1 MSSFKDKNI
10 IIGVTGS
17 IAAYKAVE
25 LIRLL
30 KTQGANIKVVMTN
43 DAKHFITE
51 LTLQAVSGSKVFSQL
66 LDPETE
72 NSMSHIALAKWADLL
87 LVVPATANVIAK
99 FALGLADDLL
109 STLYLAS
116 KASTVLIPAMNQQ
129 MWQHPATISNIKQ
142 LQSRGMIIWG
152 PDHGSQAC
160 GDYGPGRMIEPSDIL
175 TRVANFYSAKPLKDI
190 KIVITA
196 GPTREPIDPV
206 RYISNYS
213 SGKMGYALARA
224 ASNQG
229 AQVTLVSGP
238 THLPVPDNVN
248 AIYIESAQQMHRA
261 VSDQLCH
268 CDIFI
273 GCAAVVDFRS
283 KTIANQ
289 KIKKSSNL
297 QLDLEKNIDIIDA
310 VAQLPDKP
318 FVVGFAAESENLIA
332 NAKLKLQQKNLDIV
346 IANLIGVSGS
356 GFESDHNQVSVLTH
370 TEQIDYPLMPKDEL
384 AQLLIDVIHN
394 LYKMEP

>member
-10 IIGVTGS
+10 LIGVTGS

-142 LQSRGMIIWG
+142 LQSRGVIIWG

-175 TRVANFYSAKPLKDI
+175 TRVANFYSAKPLKEI

-261 VSDQLCH
+261 VSDHLSH

-332 NAKLKLQQKNLDIV
+332 NAKLKLKQKNLDIV
-346 IANLIGVSGS
+346 IANQIGVSGS
-356 GFESDHNQVSVLTH
+356 GFDSDHNQVSVLTH

-394 LYKMEP
+394 LYKL

>member
-10 IIGVTGS
+10 LIGVTGS

-30 KTQGANIKVVMTN
+30 TQGANIKVVMTN

-142 LQSRGMIIWG
+142 LQSRGVIIWG

-261 VSDQLCH
+261 VSDQLSH

-283 KTIANQ
+283 KTIADQ

-297 QLDLEKNIDIIDA
+297 QLDLEKNIDIIDE
-310 VAQLPDKP
+310 VAQLPVKP

-356 GFESDHNQVSVLTH
+356 GFDSDHNQVSVLTH

-394 LYKMEP
+394 LYKM